1 MKRILHLTI
10 ALFLFVPVLSSPAW
24 TGEVIDRIIATVNRQ
39 PVFQSDWEEA
49 IAFEALM
56 QQKSVAQMTQA
67 DRLQALQRIIDRQLL
82 ETQMGNEAFLQP
94 SDDDLEKDIAKLR
107 NQLPDTADNQSWQKI
122 LAGYGLTQYRLKA
135 HLRAEVRMMNFVE
148 VRLRPNVHIQP
159 EEVESYYQNQLVPD
173 LLSNS
178 RAAVTLNEAAPRIRE
193 LLVQRRMDELL
204 DQWLHNLR
212 QQAEIKSTVP
222 IPAGNTP
229 VDESGASGSN

>member
-1 MKRILHLTI
+1 MKRILYLPI
-10 ALFLFVPVLSSPAW
+10 ALFLFVPVLSSPAFA
-24 TGEVIDRIIATVNRQ
+24 GEVIDGIVATVNRQ

-82 ETQMGNEAFLQP
+82 EAQMGNETFLQP

-107 NQLPDTADNQSWQKI
+107 AQLPEAADNQSWQKV
-122 LAGYGLTQYRLKA
+122 LAGYGLTQDSLKA
-135 HLRAEVRMMNFVE
+135 HLRAEVRVMNFVE
-148 VRLRPNVHIQP
+148 VRLRPHVHVQR
-159 EEVESYYQNQLVPD
+159 EEVESYYQNQLLPD
-173 LLSNS
+173 LQNNS
-178 RAAVTLNEAAPRIRE
+178 RTAVTLNEVEPRIRE

-222 IPAGNTP
+222 IPAGNAP